1 MTQHITEDVLPNE
14 IEQALLTAVAPL
26 SPQNAD
32 KLSARVLDKIKEQG
46 ENEPA
51 PYLTIHASEGPWIAI
66 APLVEIKVL
75 RQEGQSASFLLRVQ
89 PGGQLP
95 DHVHLED
102 EECLV
107 LQGSLLLGE
116 GVMLRAG
123 DYHRAAKGSPH
134 GPASTNT
141 GVLLFLRSD
150 NPAYQP

>member
-32 KLSARVLDKIKEQG
+32 KLRAFVLDKIKEQG

-134 GPASTNT
+134 GSASTNT